1 VSNYAIEV
9 ALIMLFCCR
18 NYTLQSMFIFS
29 AAFFI
34 VVQARRKGA
43 RVIVD
48 PATYQELMERRS
60 FLTRAS
66 IVV

>member
-1 VSNYAIEV
+1 
-9 ALIMLFCCR
+9 
-18 NYTLQSMFIFS
+18 MFIFS